1 MNPSFPPFDYES
13 ARTNFSFAV
22 PETFNF
28 AFDVVGQRAR
38 SADKTALIAI
48 NRAGDQVNYY
58 RYSDL
63 EKQSNR
69 FANALLKMGVRKGDT
84 VLLVLPRI
92 PAWYFVILAC
102 TKIGAIAMPG
112 TNQLLSLI
120 HI

>member
-22 PETFNF
+22 AETFNF

-102 TKIGAIAMPG
+102 
-112 TNQLLSLI
+112 
-120 HI
+120 

>member
-69 FANALLKMGVRKGDT
+69 FANALLKDRKST
-84 VLLVLPRI
+84 RL
-92 PAWYFVILAC
+92 
-102 TKIGAIAMPG
+102 
-112 TNQLLSLI
+112 NSS
-120 HI
+120 H